1 MSIESISTDKAPLAA
16 GPYSQA
22 IKVNDMIFTAGLIPV
37 DPKTGKIPEEI
48 EDQTKQVME
57 NVMAVLAA
65 CGAKNKNIVKTTIY
79 LTDMKTFSTVN
90 GIYSIYL
97 EQPYP
102 VRSCIEAKSLPKGV
116 KIMVDAIAYIGK

>member
-1 MSIESISTDKAPLAA
+1 MPIESISTDKAPLAA

-37 DPKTGKIPEEI
+37 DPKTGKIPDEI

-116 KIMVDAIAYIGK
+116 KIMVDAVAYIGK

>member
-1 MSIESISTDKAPLAA
+1 MPIESISTDKAPLAA

-22 IKVNDMIFTAGLIPV
+22 MKVNDMIFTAGLIPV

-57 NVMAVLAA
+57 NVMAVLSA
-65 CGAKNKNIVKTTIY
+65 CGAKNKNIIKTTIY

>member
-1 MSIESISTDKAPLAA
+1 MPIESISTDKAPLAA

-22 IKVNDMIFTAGLIPV
+22 IRINDMIFTAGLIPV
-37 DPKTGKIPEEI
+37 NPKTGKIPESI
-48 EDQTKQVME
+48 DDQTKQVME
-57 NVMAVLAA
+57 NVIAVLEAA
-65 CGAKNKNIVKTTIY
+65 GAKSKNIVKTTIY

-90 GIYSIYL
+90 GLYSLYL

-116 KIMVDAIAYIGK
+116 NIMVDAIAYIGK